1 MTSDQTADRRDPSRD
16 LHVALVEPD
25 IPWNTGNVGRTAL
38 AVGAQLHLVHPLGFD
53 IDDRAV
59 RRAGL
64 DYWPHVD
71 LVQWPDWAAFEAT
84 LCDYDTVCLFSAE
97 AERPLWEVALDG
109 RVMLVFGSET
119 RGLRPTVREQHRDRM
134 VAIPMQRNP
143 VRSLNV
149 STAAAIALFEATRQ
163 RQGERT

>member
-1 MTSDQTADRRDPSRD
+1 MTSDQAADHGDRSRD
-16 LHVALVEPD
+16 LHVALVEPE

-71 LVQWPDWAAFEAT
+71 VVQWPDWNAFEAT
-84 LCDYDTVCLFSAE
+84 ICDYDTVCLFSAE
-97 AERPLWEVALDG
+97 AERPLWEVALEG

-119 RGLRPTVREQHRDRM
+119 RGLPAAVRQKHLERL
-134 VAIPMQRNP
+134 VTIPMQRTP

-149 STAAAIALFEATRQ
+149 SSAAAIALFEATRQ
-163 RQGERT
+163 RQAERA